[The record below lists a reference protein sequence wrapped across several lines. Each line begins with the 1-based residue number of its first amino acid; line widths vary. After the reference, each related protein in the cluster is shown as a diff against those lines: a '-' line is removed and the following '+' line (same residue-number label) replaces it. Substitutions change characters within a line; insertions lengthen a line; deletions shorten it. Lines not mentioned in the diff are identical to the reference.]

1 MKRKP
6 RIDRPSLALVA
17 SLAIAVVAVVAF
29 SIVRDSQSAT
39 DPTLGISF
47 TKPFYTQY
55 RDVTSYQDICV
66 SNPKDG
72 TSIIFSIEG
81 NTYLGSNPDPLR
93 FSGQACTEYT
103 APGEKGNY
111 PAYVYVN
118 GHLADMTIIR
128 VK

>member
-39 DPTLGISF
+39 DPTL
-47 TKPFYTQY
+47 YTQY